1 MSKYLVK
8 SGIFDV
14 RYEVQD
20 PILEMST
27 WAKFQHLAD
36 MVPFLGLIL
45 FANISL
51 KIQCVPKSNVFLL
64 SVYQGYKSMICML

>member
-20 PILEMST
+20 PIFGMKCKTL
-27 WAKFQHLAD
+27 
-36 MVPFLGLIL
+36 
-45 FANISL
+45 
-51 KIQCVPKSNVFLL
+51 
-64 SVYQGYKSMICML
+64 Y